1 MEVERLLHVECEP
14 RTLVAVDPS
23 KRHFVTT
30 LEDGKVHRWS
40 LQKGR
45 SDTLRGHLRRATCA
59 VFSPR
64 SDLLCTGSFD
74 NTLRLWNMDGC
85 ECIGTLEGH
94 EDEITCAAFDPRGRM
109 VCSGSADRS
118 LKLWRV
124 VDGRSQ
130 RAYKGLSATASSVA
144 FRPEGANGRGA
155 AGQGSLVCGGE
166 DGIMWLLDA
175 AKAGRPKRLKGH
187 TTPVRRLQFHPLD
200 THVLM
205 SSSDDGSL
213 RSWNTE
219 TGQCLQVLAT
229 DASRLL
235 DFGFVPSSGHLLL
248 ATLCRLSV
256 DKTQSQ
262 ISKLA
267 RSTFGFLAKSAGG
280 DKLASRM
287 KAEDANTL
295 LNFVL
300 VSFDSETGS
309 FSNTLAAEGIPL
321 RASDV
326 CHTATLTPDCEML
339 CSASHKRVNMFLIS
353 HHAVDSR
360 QEAGM
365 DDVVITIL
373 PGGDTDRVMTSEDAS
388 VDETARASSEISE
401 VLGEKEILWD
411 GGKEESEIRARSSC
425 TAAGSLPQQREP
437 ENRQRGIRTGCR
449 AIPE

>member
-1 MEVERLLHVECEP
+1 MVRAWCAEHVSAEDMEVERLLHVECEP

-300 VSFDSETGS
+300 VSFDSGPFLRAQYAIWCCTRAGVARSCHTRWRDTHTHTHTQRERETGDTHPQRLS
-309 FSNTLAAEGIPL
+309 THTRTLA
-321 RASDV
+321 
-326 CHTATLTPDCEML
+326 HTCIHTRRNWKLL
-339 CSASHKRVNMFLIS
+339 QHL
-353 HHAVDSR
+353 
-360 QEAGM
+360 
-365 DDVVITIL
+365 
-373 PGGDTDRVMTSEDAS
+373 
-388 VDETARASSEISE
+388 
-401 VLGEKEILWD
+401 
-411 GGKEESEIRARSSC
+411 
-425 TAAGSLPQQREP
+425 
-437 ENRQRGIRTGCR
+437 GCR
-449 AIPE
+449 GNPFEVR